1 MKKLLSLAVAA
12 VLLVTAISP
21 AVSAGYNCYCGQSP
35 IVYISGL
42 GSAPLTRDA
51 GTENEQ
57 QLWKIDN
64 EFVVEE
70 CAKLAPSVAALMS
83 SGDYDAFGDDLIEV
97 INSIF
102 GDLALDGDGVS
113 SDRVTYQL
121 REYTTSEHGLD
132 SDYYFGYDFRI
143 SPFETAQFLN
153 DAIQTVKALTG
164 HDKVSIKASSMGGVI
179 TMAYLSL
186 YGTEDVDKIIFIN
199 CPLLGTEVAGE
210 LFTKRLEINKDA
222 LIRYGEQAL
231 PALDN
236 DPLAAI
242 LYVMIEALDAG
253 GMWTVLLSA
262 ADFFIDKLGDRIFD
276 EAVIPIFTSM
286 PGLWA
291 FVSDLYFEEA
301 KAAVIEPDTQAGILS
316 KINDYHYNVMNKAQ
330 DILNDAKS
338 DGVCIYI
345 IAGYDMQRTPLVM
358 SHTNDSDA
366 TVDTKY
372 ASVGATVAP
381 LGETFPDGYLQ
392 AEDLGGVNYI
402 SPDNHIDAS
411 TCALPE
417 NTWFIKNMLHC
428 NNHDGHRALYQLMFE
443 SDEQLTVFSN
453 PDYPQFLQSDKDNN
467 TFYEVVPNEDYTAL
481 DQMLLS
487 PTLLNFVI
495 LISKILKDLRNLVK
509 LP

>member
-1 MKKLLSLAVAA
+1 MKKLISFAVVF
-12 VLLVTAISP
+12 VLLITAVSP
-21 AVSAGYNCYCGQSP
+21 AAGAGSGCGCGQSP
-35 IVYISGL
+35 IVYIAGL
-42 GSAPLTRDA
+42 GSASLIRDA

-57 QLWKIDN
+57 QLWKIDT
-64 EFVVEE
+64 EFIVKE
-70 CAKLAPSVAALMS
+70 CAKLAPSVAALTT
-83 SGDYDAFGDDLIEV
+83 SGDYDAFGDALV
-97 INSIF
+97 GFVYSVF
-102 GDLALDGDGVS
+102 GDLALDGGGVS

-132 SDYYFGYDFRI
+132 KDYYFGYDFRI
-143 SPFETAQFLN
+143 SPFETARFLN
-153 DAIQTVKALTG
+153 DAIQTVKELTG

-186 YGTEDVDKIIFIN
+186 YGTGDVDKIIFIN
-199 CPLLGTEVAGE
+199 CPILGTEVAGE

-231 PALDN
+231 PALDS
-236 DPLAAI
+236 DPLAAA
-242 LYVMIEALDAG
+242 LYVLIEALDAG
-253 GMWTVLLSA
+253 GMWTSLLSI
-262 ADFFIDKLGDRIFD
+262 ADFLIDKLGDKVLD

-301 KAAVIEPDTQAGILS
+301 KAAVIDPEAQAGILS
-316 KINDYHYNVMNKAQ
+316 EINDYHYNVMNKAG

-338 DGVCIYI
+338 DGVCVYI
-345 IAGYDMQRTPLVM
+345 IAGYDMQRTPLVT

-372 ASVGATVAP
+372 ASVGATVAA
-381 LGETFPDGYLQ
+381 LGKTFPAGYSQ
-392 AEDLGGVNYI
+392 AADFGGINYI

-428 NNHDGHRALYQLMFE
+428 NNHDGHRALYRLMFQ

-453 PDYPQFLQSDKDNN
+453 PDYPQFLQNDKDNS
-467 TFYEVVPNEDYTAL
+467 TFYEVVPNEDYTEL
-481 DQMLLS
+481 DRLLLS
-487 PTLLNFVI
+487 PTLLNFVT
-495 LISKILKDLRNLVK
+495 LISKLLKNLRYLVNI
-509 LP
+509 